1 MGKLKTLNNNVLP
14 AHTPSV
20 QTYRRVILSKEESE
34 QLLYDCTPLVK
45 ATVFSSMIDEMK
57 IDNQIQAI
65 DYTKEVESFFK
76 QCSKNDS
83 KHTARQYRNGLSKLE
98 TYTQEN
104 DINILKLTPRESD
117 NFCIS
122 LKDFDLSN
130 ATIRAAISSCSTF
143 FSFLERRYMVI
154 KNPFRG
160 TRTRPPIRA
169 KKQVLI
175 PTEKELKI
183 IIENISNSIIQMA
196 IIFIRDTGIR
206 VGALDTL
213 KVKNNKYYAYSKGK
227 DITGLVSKTMLTK
240 LKNSELD
247 SNEPFKNKSSEVVRV
262 TFATTCKRLHQH
274 GVIKESYSVHD
285 IRHLFAVSFYKKTK
299 DIYALKNLLNHSSIA
314 ITEVY
319 LKSLDL

>member
-1 MGKLKTLNNNVLP
+1 MGELIKNKKATLTLE
-14 AHTPSV
+14 
-20 QTYRRVILSKEESE
+20 QSE
-34 QLLYDCTPLVK
+34 QLLK
-45 ATVFSSMIDEMK
+45 ASVFSSMIDEMK

-65 DYTKEVESFFK
+65 DYIEEIDSFFK

-83 KHTARQYRNGLSKLE
+83 KHTARQYRNGLTKLE
-98 TYTQEN
+98 AYTEEN
-104 DINILKLTPRESD
+104 NINILKLTPRESD

-130 ATIRAAISSCSTF
+130 ATIRATISSCSTF

-183 IIENISNSIIQMA
+183 IIDNISNSIIRMA
-196 IIFIRDTGIR
+196 IVFIRDTGIR

-213 KVKNNKYYAYSKGK
+213 RIKNNKYYAYSKGK
-227 DITGLVSKTMLTK
+227 DISGSVSKLLVTK
-240 LKNSELD
+240 ITNAGLD
-247 SNEPFKNKSSEVVRV
+247 SSEPFKNKSSEVVRV
-262 TFATTCKRLHQH
+262 TFATTCKRMHERGL
-274 GVIKESYSVHD
+274 IKESYSVHD

>member
-1 MGKLKTLNNNVLP
+1 MGELIKNKNLLP
-14 AHTPSV
+14 AHTSSV
-20 QTYRRVILSKEESE
+20 QAYKNATLTLEQSE
-34 QLLYDCTPLVK
+34 QLLK
-45 ATVFSSMIDEMK
+45 ASVFSSMIDEMK

-65 DYTKEVESFFK
+65 DYIEEIDSFFK

-83 KHTARQYRNGLSKLE
+83 KHTARQYRNGLTKLE
-98 TYTQEN
+98 AYTEEN
-104 DINILKLTPRESD
+104 NINILKLTPRESD

-130 ATIRAAISSCSTF
+130 ATIRATISSCSTF

-183 IIENISNSIIQMA
+183 IIDNISNSIIRMA
-196 IIFIRDTGIR
+196 IVFIRDTGIR

-213 KVKNNKYYAYSKGK
+213 RIKNNKYYAYSKGK
-227 DITGLVSKTMLTK
+227 DISGSVSKSLITK
-240 LKNSELD
+240 IKNAGLD
-247 SNEPFKNKSSEVVRV
+247 SSEPFKNKNSEVVRV
-262 TFATTCKRLHQH
+262 TFATTCKRMHERGL
-274 GVIKESYSVHD
+274 IKESYSVHD